1 MNSSQARPRP
11 RSIRSSGS
19 TWISV
24 TLAVIALANSTAAQ
38 SPVAEPEIRY
48 REMRREI
55 DRPVDQGFVD
65 RSPIGTSLRRLPS
78 DLSIGRSFD
87 RLYQDSID
95 PQRFRRIQGGL
106 SVVFPRSV
114 YTADD
119 QGTIAVVPPGSVFRI
134 GDRAGAELPA
144 VSSPA
149 PRQRIG
155 SLEGVELPGM
165 SPSRGGRGPGPI
177 GRARSNRL
185 DARPLVATPIDGR
198 VVQGGESEG
207 EPRIGF
213 GDPAEVFVAAPD
225 LELPAILVDARYRR
239 SRVEQLL
246 LEAVAATP

>member
-1 MNSSQARPRP
+1 MSLAIAGSS
-11 RSIRSSGS
+11 
-19 TWISV
+19 
-24 TLAVIALANSTAAQ
+24 AAQ
-38 SPVAEPEIRY
+38 SPAAEPEVRY

-87 RLYQDSID
+87 RLYRDSLD

-119 QGTIAVVPPGSVFRI
+119 QGTIAAVPPGSVFRI
-134 GDRAGAELPA
+134 GDREEIDS
-144 VSSPA
+144 SSPA
-149 PRQRIG
+149 SAPPPQRIA
-155 SLEGVELPGM
+155 SLEGVNLPGVAA
-165 SPSRGGRGPGPI
+165 SSGARRSGTVVRP
-177 GRARSNRL
+177 RSNRL
-185 DARPLVATPIDGR
+185 DIRPLVAAPIDGR
-198 VVQGGESEG
+198 VVQGGDPEG
-207 EPRIGF
+207 EARIGF
-213 GDPAEVFVAAPD
+213 GDPVEVFMAAPD

-246 LEAVAATP
+246 LEAVAAAP